1 MKVCDDGLTAEITVC
16 IPCWESAWRQSSREI
31 IRNRDAIALHERS
44 KIIARGEEHLLGYDD
59 ETKETWET
67 VMFTIRRNMS
77 YNLLSALWYD
87 VVE

>member
-31 IRNRDAIALHERS
+31 LRNRDDITLHERS

-59 ETKETWET
+59 ETKETWDT
-67 VMFTIRRNMS
+67 VMFTARRNLS
-77 YNLLSALWYD
+77 HNLLFALRYD
-87 VVE
+87 TEE